1 MMDQPL
7 VSPDKK
13 YPLLFK
19 LKVAALILAA
29 IFLIMIVIDLFMLAY
44 LGSHQAPP
52 QNLTF
57 VSSLITS
64 S

>member
-44 LGSHQAPP
+44 LGSH
-52 QNLTF
+52 
-57 VSSLITS
+57 
-64 S
+64 